1 MWCLSLFLTLLWGK
15 WVKTSWI
22 YSNNFF
28 QMFLSVGWKIRWSK
42 GWRMVLWCDLI
53 CPLSWGTTFWW
64 WQSETTIGKS
74 QKGKLSYTPLCAS
87 RLSEFTSGYD
97 WSWPRK
103 TFEGKE
109 VILFFGDKNH
119 FKICVLFVVVL
130 VFVYC

>member
-1 MWCLSLFLTLLWGK
+1 MSCLSLFLTLLWGK
-15 WVKTSWI
+15 WVKRYI
-22 YSNNFF
+22 LKDFF
-28 QMFLSVGWKIRWSK
+28 PNVFYLLSISLGWKIRWSK

-109 VILFFGDKNH
+109 VILFFGEK
-119 FKICVLFVVVL
+119 KIMLNFVCVLL
-130 VFVYC
+130 L